1 MSAVEIVILVVAVI
15 AAGAALLSFGGSG
28 LLGGGAAGQRSVQGR
43 LRDRSERA
51 SIDRDRDPT
60 NYAPQGGHHPDPPGM
75 GKPPNE
81 GGLL

>member
-1 MSAVEIVILVVAVI
+1 MSAVEIVLLVVAVI

-28 LLGGGAAGQRSVQGR
+28 LLGGGAAGPRSVRGR

-51 SIDRDRDPT
+51 SIDRDRDLT
-60 NYAPQGGHHPDPPGM
+60 NYAPQGGHHHDPPGM